1 LEIISRATAHKLS
14 KVRMVG
20 RGTNEILHI
29 TEALDMAEADGLDLV
44 LVSAEVQ
51 PPVVRIQDFK
61 KIEYERKKARK
72 IHKPSVLKEIQFKVN
87 ISDHD
92 LQTKIAKINSLL
104 EGGDKVKISVRLK
117 GRERESPERAES
129 LVDRVCQAVVC
140 KFSKVPGP
148 IPSAILEPA
157 KVAPVKV

>member
-1 LEIISRATAHKLS
+1 MEVINRTTAQKLN

-20 RGTNEILHI
+20 KATNEIVHI
-29 TEALDMAEADGLDLV
+29 LEALEMAEADGLDLV

-72 IHKPSVLKEIQFKVN
+72 VHKPSVLKEIQFKVN

-92 LQTKIAKINSLL
+92 LQTKIEKIKSLL
-104 EGGDKVKISVRLK
+104 DQGDKVKISVRLK
-117 GRERESPERAES
+117 GRERENPERAES
-129 LVDRVCQAVVC
+129 LVDRVGKGVVC

-148 IPSAILEPA
+148 IPSAILEPI
-157 KVAPVKV
+157 KVIVKK